1 MGFISLPISVID
13 KSYWSALLRRILRQ
27 CLRFVGQS
35 NVIGD
40 FPGGPVVK
48 NLPAALKAGA
58 LGQPRGM
65 RWGGR
70 WEGGSGP
77 ERGGGA
83 HVCPWLIHVDV
94 LQGPPQCCEVT
105 VFQLK

>member
-40 FPGGPVVK
+40 FPGGPELRICLLHSKLVLWD
-48 NLPAALKAGA
+48 NP
-58 LGQPRGM
+58 
-65 RWGGR
+65 
-70 WEGGSGP
+70 EG
-77 ERGGGA
+77 
-83 HVCPWLIHVDV
+83 
-94 LQGPPQCCEVT
+94 
-105 VFQLK
+105 